1 MRHYAIHRIRNL
13 LVTYGVTQ
21 STSNKGNC
29 YDNAVAESFFSTY
42 KNIDFFSRYIISYG
56 ISPSVNASHVKHI
69 YAMGL
74 KDQGIRKNKDILP
87 ELRVDRGSPN
97 TSLITKEFFDIMGA
111 DLSFARVRR
120 PTDNALTE
128 RFFGTAKQEEIYM
141 VGSYPDER
149 SAWEEI
155 GSYIYRYNHERP
167 HQNLWNF
174 TPAHIHEVN
183 NNTLILEELKELKQK
198 SKLARRIYWEGVR

>member
-1 MRHYAIHRIRNL
+1 VNIHNFATDKSRASSNRGVYNHLKSLGLIETVKRTKIQYMQKKPHVVLINHIRWYL
-13 LVTYGVTQ
+13 
-21 STSNKGNC
+21 
-29 YDNAVAESFFSTY
+29 
-42 KNIDFFSRYIISYG
+42 
-56 ISPSVNASHVKHI
+56 SPGQCIPCEAH
-69 YAMGL
+69 GL
-74 KDQGIRKNKDILP
+74 KDQGIRKNVDILP

-97 TSLITKEFFDIMGA
+97 TSLVTKEFFDIMGA

-183 NNTLILEELKELKQK
+183 NNTLKELKQK
-198 SKLARRIYWEGVR
+198 SKLARRSYWHGVR